1 MDDLIAQRIFTH
13 ENRITGKLQGRNKL
27 IYLIGDRVRLQ
38 NVKTKD
44 FLLKGTVVG
53 LRETDDHRVL
63 SYDIRT
69 DLGYE
74 TTLHPRFLLPL
85 HKDEETTKECTNVN

>member
-1 MDDLIAQRIFTH
+1 M
-13 ENRITGKLQGRNKL
+13 
-27 IYLIGDRVRLQ
+27 
-38 NVKTKD
+38 KTKD

-63 SYDIRT
+63 SYDIQT

-74 TTLHPRFLLPL
+74 MACYRRFLRPL
-85 HKDEETTKECTNVN
+85 HKDEETTKECTNVTEISPDILHKSADSSVDITTTDVPRRSARKQQNAREKSI